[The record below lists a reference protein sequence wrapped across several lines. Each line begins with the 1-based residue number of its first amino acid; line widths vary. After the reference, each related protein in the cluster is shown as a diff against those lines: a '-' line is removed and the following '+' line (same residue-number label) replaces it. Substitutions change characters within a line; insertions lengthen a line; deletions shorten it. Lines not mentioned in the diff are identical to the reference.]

1 MNSAFC
7 RIFLFPFALF
17 PGSFSLK
24 ESTVKMAAPK
34 KNTYWK
40 LAKGFPSGSDRK
52 YTPQELWDKA
62 VDYFKWVEDNPLLEE
77 KLFGTGLKDTV
88 KKMRAMTI
96 IEFCVFA
103 GIARSTF
110 QLYEKDEAYSVI
122 TARIR
127 DIIYDQKFT
136 GAAAG
141 LLESNIIARE
151 LGLVDKKDVTT
162 KGQNVTASPLNDL
175 PTEALLEIEQIAKK
189 YGK

>member
-1 MNSAFC
+1 MAFKQ
-7 RIFLFPFALF
+7 
-17 PGSFSLK
+17 G
-24 ESTVKMAAPK
+24 
-34 KNTYWK
+34 NTYWK

-77 KLFGTGLKDTV
+77 KVFGSGFRGTV
-88 KKMRAMTI
+88 NKMRAMTI

-110 QLYEKDEAYSVI
+110 QLYEKDEAYSAI
-122 TARIR
+122 TACIR
-127 DIIYDQKFT
+127 DIIYSQKFT

-151 LGLVDKKDVTT
+151 LGLADKQEVKQDSTITT
-162 KGQNVTASPLNDL
+162 VMFGNEDKGL
-175 PTEALLEIEQIAKK
+175 
-189 YGK
+189 